1 MEQAQKFFGYDLH
14 DNICTD
20 IPYDFKLPG
29 SYLFD
34 FDFNG
39 NEVEY
44 PFADDVK
51 LYDINKI
58 IESIDKQ

>member
-1 MEQAQKFFGYDLH
+1 MEQAQKFL
-14 DNICTD
+14 
-20 IPYDFKLPG
+20 PYDFKLPG

-34 FDFNG
+34 FDFDG

-44 PFADDVK
+44 PFTDDVK

>member
-1 MEQAQKFFGYDLH
+1 MH
-14 DNICTD
+14 DNICTE

-29 SYLFD
+29 SYFFD

-44 PFADDVK
+44 PFGEQEE
-51 LYDINKI
+51 LYDFDKVIA
-58 IESIDKQ
+58 SIDKQ